1 MPFQPRLLMAP
12 LSLAVRLL
20 PRRSAVAVTLV
31 MRPCLPVSTPS
42 RQYTFPPVQPIWL
55 TEFRCGDQGAQ
66 PLSKQQ
72 SYMKD
77 ALDYIE
83 NEPTI
88 FRYAW
93 FSGRTTAI
101 ANVDLLAGARALT
114 TLGGDYVS
122 LPEPGGVL
130 PVSR

>member
-20 PRRSAVAVTLV
+20 LPRRSAVAVMLV
-31 MRPCLPVSTPS
+31 MRPCLPVSTA
-42 RQYTFPPVQPIWL
+42 FPPVQPIWL
-55 TEFRCGDQGAQ
+55 MEFSCGDQGAQ
-66 PLSKQQ
+66 PVSKQQ

-77 ALDYIE
+77 ALDYLE

-93 FSGRTTAI
+93 FSGRTTAL
-101 ANVDLLAGARALT
+101 ANVDLLAGAGALT

-122 LPEPGGVL
+122 LPEPAACF
-130 PVSR
+130 R